1 MLLLKEKREHEKK
14 NPDNK
19 VLPFG
24 SFPAHCVFSN
34 SPHFRTRA
42 LAPANGQTV
51 CIKGHLTSVV
61 ISPDDHFPH
70 HFEVRVESIT
80 FLSRAIIAPP
90 TATPA
95 TPTLGKFFQ
104 ICSVWGCFS

>member
-1 MLLLKEKREHEKK
+1 MMLLKEKREREKK
-14 NPDNK
+14 NPDDK
-19 VLPFG
+19 VAPFG

-34 SPHFRTRA
+34 SPRFRTKA
-42 LAPANGQTV
+42 PSPANGQTV
-51 CIKGHLTSVV
+51 CIEGRLTGVV

-80 FLSRAIIAPP
+80 FLGRAIIAPP

-95 TPTLGKFFQ
+95 TPTPGKFFH
-104 ICSVWGCFS
+104 